1 MSKSSSIE
9 FSTIK
14 VFALAVL
21 RIAIGWHFLFEGIS
35 KLFTPTWTSADFLL
49 LSNWIFAGFF
59 HWIAGNSA
67 LLGIADGV
75 VTWTLIVIGLSLIL
89 GLLDRAASVAG
100 MALIALFWLANP
112 PLTGLDFG
120 VPHEGNYLIVDKN
133 LVEFFALLVLCLFP
147 TGRYFG
153 IDHFFYRKNATI
165 TPIEKEEKRESG
177 KKEPEPDLSKM
188 LDRRVLL
195 RGLSTLPVLGV
206 FGLALR
212 KQKQWESYE
221 EKNLVD
227 AVTGAS
233 AKTFNM
239 SSLKELKEQ
248 FPWQKSRM
256 FPSAGSY
263 LAETSFRMGPFTRP
277 DLCFPAG

>member
-165 TPIEKEEKRESG
+165 TPIEKEEKESQV
-177 KKEPEPDLSKM
+177 KKNPNLTLVKC
-188 LDRRVLL
+188 
-195 RGLSTLPVLGV
+195 STAEYCFAVYLHCL
-206 FGLALR
+206 F
-212 KQKQWESYE
+212 WE
-221 EKNLVD
+221 
-227 AVTGAS
+227 
-233 AKTFNM
+233 
-239 SSLKELKEQ
+239 
-248 FPWQKSRM
+248 
-256 FPSAGSY
+256 Y
-263 LAETSFRMGPFTRP
+263 LAWHCVNKNNGKVMKKKIWWMQSPVP
-277 DLCFPAG
+277 VQKPSIWQV